1 MAVPF
6 FVLKTFT
13 PTCKKIQMLLLK
25 KEKPAK
31 VVLAHTHAADLDQ
44 MNLI

>member
-1 MAVPF
+1 
-6 FVLKTFT
+6 
-13 PTCKKIQMLLLK
+13 MLLLKK

-44 MNLI
+44 MNLILSADCSV